1 MGPGFEPLRAYKEK
15 GLRQHQNPF
24 PFRRDG
30 RVVDYNGLE
39 NRRAERHRGFESL
52 SLRKE
57 RVTQVALSCVMR
69 EVDEKPW
76 VRYRLRFRRISQFH
90 DFTISQFH
98 KFTRLPPAEQKK
110 VTPIPLIPQIF
121 LELWHGSVV
130 FYCFARNQSTNK
142 NLWAKPR
149 NKRAILGS
157 KKIRV
162 IRAICVR
169 LQ

>member
-76 VRYRLRFRRISQFH
+76 VRYRLRFRRKNPSPSAKKGSFGCLSCVMREVDEKPRVRYRLRFRRISRFH
-90 DFTISQFH
+90 NFTISQFH
-98 KFTRLPPAEQKK
+98 NFTNSLGCLQ
-110 VTPIPLIPQIF
+110 
-121 LELWHGSVV
+121 
-130 FYCFARNQSTNK
+130 RNRRRSH
-142 NLWAKPR
+142 R
-149 NKRAILGS
+149 FH
-157 KKIRV
+157 
-162 IRAICVR
+162 
-169 LQ
+169 